1 MIFTPYGLPEPGP
14 AYLAPTA
21 FLDFDHRLVRDFV
34 ARVVGSETAPVRQ
47 AVNLFY
53 AVRDEIRYDPFAIR
67 MQGDAFKASTVLHDR
82 RAFCIPK
89 AVLLAAAARAVGIPT
104 AIGLSDVVNHFTS
117 DKLKRA
123 MGGKEVF
130 LHHGYAALHL
140 AGKWVKAAPAFNLEL
155 CTRFGVLP
163 TEFDGTSDAVLQEYD
178 AQRNLRMKYLRDHG
192 FWSDLPFNR
201 VKDDF
206 EGYYPRAFNQGS
218 GEGDAQFAAA
228 PAPAAQAG

>member
-1 MIFTPYGLPEPGP
+1 MIFTPYGLPDPGP

-21 FLDFDHRLVRDFV
+21 FLDFDHRLVRDFI
-34 ARVVGSETAPVRQ
+34 ARVAGSETAPIRK
-47 AVNLFY
+47 AVKLFY
-53 AVRDEIRYDPFAIR
+53 AVRDEVRYDPFAIR
-67 MQGDAFKASTVLHDR
+67 LQPAAFKASTVLRDG

-89 AVLLAAAARAVGIPT
+89 AVLLAAAARAAGIPS

-117 DKLKRA
+117 ERLKRA

-140 AGKWVKAAPAFNLEL
+140 KGKWVKAAPAFNLEL

-163 TEFDGTSDAVLQEYD
+163 TEFDGTSDAILQEYD
-178 AQRNLRMKYLRDHG
+178 AERNLRMEYLRDHG

-201 VKDDF
+201 IKEDF
-206 EGYYPRAFNQGS
+206 EGYYPRSFNDAG
-218 GEGDAQFAAA
+218 GEGDEQFAAV
-228 PAPAAQAG
+228 PAQAPSPA

>member
-21 FLDFDHRLVRDFV
+21 FLDCGHRLVRDFV
-34 ARVVGSETAPVRQ
+34 ARVAGSE
-47 AVNLFY
+47 AVPTRKAVKLFY

-67 MQGDAFKASTVLHDR
+67 LEPAAFTASTVLRDG

-89 AVLLAAAARAVGIPT
+89 AVLLAASARAAGIPS

-117 DKLKRA
+117 DRLKRA

-140 AGKWVKAAPAFNLEL
+140 AGKWVKVAPAFNVEL

-163 TEFDGTSDAVLQEYD
+163 TEFDGAADAILQEYD
-178 AQRNLRMKYLRDHG
+178 AQRNLRMEYLRDHG
-192 FWSDLPFNR
+192 YWSDLPFNR
-201 VKDDF
+201 IKEDF
-206 EGYYPRAFNQGS
+206 EGYYPRSFNDAG
-218 GEGDAQFAAA
+218 GEGDPQFSAA
-228 PAPAAQAG
+228 PAPAPA

>member
-1 MIFTPYGLPEPGP
+1 MIFTPYGLPESGP
-14 AYLAPTA
+14 RYLALTA
-21 FLDFDHRLVRDFV
+21 FLDFEHRLVRDFV
-34 ARVVGSETAPVRQ
+34 ARVVGSETSAVRK
-47 AVNLFY
+47 AVRLFY
-53 AVRDEIRYDPFAIR
+53 AVRDELRYDPFAIR
-67 MQGDAFKASTVLHDR
+67 LEPEAFRASTVLRDG

-89 AVLLAAAARAVGIPT
+89 AVLLAAAARAVGIPS

-117 DKLKRA
+117 ERLKRA

-163 TEFDGTSDAVLQEYD
+163 TEFDGTSDAILQEYD
-178 AQRNLRMKYLRDHG
+178 AQRNLRMEYLRDHG

-201 VKDDF
+201 IKEEF
-206 EGYYPRAFNQGS
+206 EGYYPRAFNHGS
-218 GEGDAQFAAA
+218 GAGDEEFTAA
-228 PAPAAQAG
+228 PAPASSPT